1 MEKRKILVVEDEE
14 CLLKLEQVLL
24 RSSGYEVLSTSCGNR
39 ALAMLE
45 RQPVDL
51 VLLDLM
57 LPNIDGYEVCRRI
70 KANPATA
77 AVPVVM
83 VTARND
89 SNDIELGSAAGADWY
104 IIKPFKAASLL
115 NVVARFLE

>member
-1 MEKRKILVVEDEE
+1 MQKRRILVVEDEE

-24 RSSGYEVLSTSCGNR
+24 RASGYEVLSTACGHE
-39 ALAMLE
+39 ALVLLE

-57 LPNIDGYEVCRRI
+57 LPNINGYEVCRRI

-89 SNDIELGSAAGADWY
+89 SNDLELGSAAGADWY

-115 NVVARFLE
+115 NAVARFLE